1 MNDNW
6 KAKWIW
12 GDGEES
18 PRNEWRCF
26 RKTFELDSFEDGALS
41 ISADS
46 RYILYVNGERVGR
59 GPVRSWPSELSYDT
73 YDIGHLLKRGA
84 KNTIAVLVMHFGISN
99 FYYIRGRGGLLA
111 QLDVT
116 TNGVSRTVAMT
127 DESWYTSIYHGYD
140 SRSPRMSCQHG
151 FAERVDARLGGTNW
165 YECSLDVGEWQMA
178 SVIGTVGM
186 DPWKKLIPR
195 DIPFL
200 TDEAVY
206 PRRVESLHQVKPISW
221 STTVDLRN
229 HVMPD
234 SVNHANHVTHV
245 GYIVTAIELEAAG
258 EVTFGF
264 MNSHFNF
271 GPCSING
278 RWYQPNELTGESE
291 QKYLSIHLEKG
302 RHLFIMETSGT
313 EHGDG
318 YHIAIDS
325 EVSFQVYSPWNEACA
340 GSPFLTLGPFVATKV
355 VDHQETEDPL
365 PRYRAL
371 KKGAEPR
378 SNEERAYLDV
388 LNISSAGDLVRFSE
402 WIRPIATH
410 LVSRDDVF
418 ALSVWPKERRAEK
431 VPNALQ
437 NLVIPHSEPGVVPL
451 FEEAD
456 TEFIIDF
463 EKEYSGFVEFDVEAS
478 EGTVIDL
485 YGFEYMHNGWR
496 QETYRLD
503 HTLRY
508 TAREGRQRYLS
519 PVRRGQRY
527 VMVTVREA
535 RRSVKFY
542 ELKMWQ
548 SNYPIA
554 EIGRFQSSN
563 PLLNDIWQISQH
575 TTRLC
580 MEDTFVDC
588 PMYEQVFW
596 VGDSRNEALINYTL
610 FGVTDLVKR
619 CLRLVPGSK
628 DMTPLY
634 VNQVPSGWSS
644 VIPNWTFFLVDCLP

>member
-245 GYIVTAIELEAAG
+245 A
-258 EVTFGF
+258 
-264 MNSHFNF
+264 
-271 GPCSING
+271 
-278 RWYQPNELTGESE
+278 
-291 QKYLSIHLEKG
+291 
-302 RHLFIMETSGT
+302 
-313 EHGDG
+313 
-318 YHIAIDS
+318 
-325 EVSFQVYSPWNEACA
+325 
-340 GSPFLTLGPFVATKV
+340 TL
-355 VDHQETEDPL
+355 
-365 PRYRAL
+365 
-371 KKGAEPR
+371 
-378 SNEERAYLDV
+378 
-388 LNISSAGDLVRFSE
+388 
-402 WIRPIATH
+402 
-410 LVSRDDVF
+410 
-418 ALSVWPKERRAEK
+418 
-431 VPNALQ
+431 
-437 NLVIPHSEPGVVPL
+437 
-451 FEEAD
+451 
-456 TEFIIDF
+456 
-463 EKEYSGFVEFDVEAS
+463 
-478 EGTVIDL
+478 
-485 YGFEYMHNGWR
+485 
-496 QETYRLD
+496 
-503 HTLRY
+503 
-508 TAREGRQRYLS
+508 
-519 PVRRGQRY
+519 
-527 VMVTVREA
+527 
-535 RRSVKFY
+535 
-542 ELKMWQ
+542 
-548 SNYPIA
+548 
-554 EIGRFQSSN
+554 
-563 PLLNDIWQISQH
+563 
-575 TTRLC
+575 
-580 MEDTFVDC
+580 
-588 PMYEQVFW
+588 
-596 VGDSRNEALINYTL
+596 
-610 FGVTDLVKR
+610 
-619 CLRLVPGSK
+619 
-628 DMTPLY
+628 
-634 VNQVPSGWSS
+634 
-644 VIPNWTFFLVDCLP
+644 